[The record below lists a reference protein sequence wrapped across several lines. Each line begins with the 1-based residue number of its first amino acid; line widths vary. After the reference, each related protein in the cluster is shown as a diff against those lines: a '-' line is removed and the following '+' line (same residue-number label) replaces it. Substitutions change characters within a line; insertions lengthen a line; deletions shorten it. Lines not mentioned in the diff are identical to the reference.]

1 MKKRVISTIFLF
13 AVCFMFVLPV
23 FAADLS
29 ASGDASG
36 NAISKQRVHDV
47 TMLGV
52 LDEYELSELNT
63 KLDEISIN
71 HNVDIEAVIA
81 DAVAGYD
88 AGDIINDYYYWMELE
103 EDSVLF
109 LITLG
114 EINSYWIEPYGNA
127 INVVTQ
133 DRINNEVKDEI
144 LPYLSDGDYAGAI
157 SVYAD
162 CCNSYYSSSRSA
174 EDDGVS
180 GFWIP
185 CSLLAGTGGS
195 FAYMSGAKR
204 KLSTVNSKSSARGY
218 VRENSMNLHN
228 SNDVFLYSRVSKS
241 SRSSSSNSG
250 RSGSSRGSR
259 SSGGRNG
266 GGGRF

>member
-1 MKKRVISTIFLF
+1 MKKRVISTIFLL

-47 TMLGV
+47 TTLGT
-52 LDEYELSELNT
+52 LDEYQLSTLNA
-63 KLDEISIN
+63 KLDEISMT

-81 DAVAGYD
+81 DAVDGYD

-114 EINSYWIEPYGNA
+114 EINSYWIEPYGSA
-127 INVVTQ
+127 IDVVTQ
-133 DRINNEVKDEI
+133 DRINNEIKDEI
-144 LPYLSDGDYAGAI
+144 FSYLSVHDYAGAI

-162 CCNSYYSSSRSA
+162 CCNSYYSSTRST

-180 GFWIP
+180 GFMIP

-204 KLSTVNSKSSARGY
+204 KLSTVNSKSTARGY

-241 SRSSSSNSG
+241 SRSSSSGGSG
-250 RSGSSRGSR
+250 RSGGSR

>member
-1 MKKRVISTIFLF
+1 MKKRILAVIFLI
-13 AVCFMFVLPV
+13 AICFMFVLPV
-23 FAADLS
+23 FASDLS
-29 ASGDASG
+29 ASGDALG

-47 TMLGV
+47 TTLGT
-52 LDEYELSELNT
+52 LDEYQLTTLNA
-63 KLDEISIN
+63 KLDEISMT

-81 DAVAGYD
+81 DAVDGYD

-114 EINSYWIEPYGNA
+114 EINSYWIEPYGDA
-127 INVVTQ
+127 IDVVTQ

-162 CCNSYYSSSRSA
+162 CCNSYYSSSRSG
-174 EDDGVS
+174 EDNGVS
-180 GFWIP
+180 GFMVP

-204 KLSTVNSKSSARGY
+204 KLSTVTSKSTAKGY

-241 SRSSSSNSG
+241 SRSSSSGGSG
-250 RSGSSRGSR
+250 GSR
-259 SSGGRNG
+259 SSSGGSNG